1 MYFLLEKLTFQI
13 IKARVQG
20 TNSVDAACVGL
31 TTTLSPADPF
41 PVMSSARGEGNGE
54 PAAFPA

>member
-31 TTTLSPADPF
+31 TTADPF